1 MPIVRFYKIKTK
13 ENIMQRRPP
22 LLAII
27 VLVVLVISAGVYYI
41 FFANRQAANS
51 KLTASGSVEAVSVSI
66 APELSGKVAEV
77 KVDKGQSVK
86 AGDVLF
92 TLDDV
97 LLKAQR
103 DAAAASLEI
112 SKAAVDTANASV
124 AVAQAQYDSV
134 LDVALVQDKT
144 NRTVDWYKGTPGDFT
159 LSEWYYSQT
168 EQLTAAQTEVDAAK
182 TAFAAAQKQ
191 LVFVQQKATS
201 ADFVKAEGDLAAA
214 QASYLV
220 ANNLYNRTHNGK
232 NIDEMTRRQVFLLAR
247 DARLIANAKDPRWV
261 TLGIDQ
267 DLRDAAQTLYDDA
280 KSNLKD
286 AQTAYD
292 DAVTTEGAD
301 DVMKARAKV
310 SIAQERYY
318 TARDYARILQTGAD
332 APPVTSAQ
340 KVLEQAQ
347 MAAAQAQKAVG
358 QAQANLDLL
367 DAQTAR
373 TIVTAPSDGV
383 ILSRNVEPG
392 EVVNPGSVVFTL
404 GRLTDLTL
412 TVYIPEDRY
421 GEISL
426 GQTVDVSVDSFPGQ
440 TFKASVTEIS
450 NQAEFTP
457 RNVQTTEGR
466 KSTVFAIKLS
476 VQDPTGKLKPGMPA
490 DVTFK

>member
-1 MPIVRFYKIKTK
+1 
-13 ENIMQRRPP
+13 MQRRPP

-27 VLVVLVISAGVYYI
+27 VLSVLVISAGVYY
-41 FFANRQAANS
+41 FFVANRQAANT
-51 KLTASGSVEAVSVSI
+51 KLTASGSVEAVTVSI
-66 APELSGKVAEV
+66 APELSGKVAQV
-77 KVDKGQSVK
+77 NVDTGQSVK

-92 TLDDV
+92 QLDGV
-97 LLKAQR
+97 LLNAQR
-103 DAAAASLEI
+103 DAAAANLEI
-112 SKAAVDTANASV
+112 SKAAVDTANAAV

-144 NRTVDWYKGTPGDFT
+144 NRTVDWYKDAPGDFT

-168 EQLTAAQTEVDAAK
+168 EQITAAQTEIDAAK
-182 TAFAAAQKQ
+182 AAFAAAQKQ
-191 LVFVQQKATS
+191 LAFVQQKAAS
-201 ADFVKAEGDLAAA
+201 ADFVKAESDLAAA

-232 NIDEMTRRQVFLLAR
+232 NVDEMTRRQVFLLAR
-247 DARLIANAKDPRWV
+247 DAHLIADGKDPKWV
-261 TLGIDQ
+261 TVGIDK
-267 DLRDAAQTLYDDA
+267 DLRDVADDLYDTA

-286 AQTAYD
+286 AQNAYD
-292 DAVTTEGAD
+292 DAVTTEGAN
-301 DVMKARAKV
+301 DVLKARAEV

-332 APPVTSAQ
+332 APAVTSSQ
-340 KVLEQAQ
+340 KVLDQAQ

-367 DAQTAR
+367 DAQNAKTS
-373 TIVTAPSDGV
+373 ITAPSDGV
-383 ILSRNVEPG
+383 ILSRNIEPG
-392 EVVNPGSVVFTL
+392 EVVNPGSVVLTL

-426 GQTVDVSVDSFPGQ
+426 GQAVDVTVDSFPGQ
-440 TFKASVTEIS
+440 TFKASVIEIS

-466 KSTVFAIKLS
+466 KSTVFAIKLG
-476 VQDPTGKLKPGMPA
+476 VEDPTDKLKPGMPA